1 MDAVRKA
8 VLDCRI
14 QSSDDDEL
22 IEKFNLLTKEHGS
35 AIFQAI
41 FHIYAG
47 LELSPKVAEE
57 YWREV
62 LLLRRDMKKALKRDI
77 DLIPAI
83 YDFLAASEN
92 SLLNPRLIEE
102 KSYAK
107 VILETTHDGLTSLFN
122 RQYFKE
128 VLTQSIATAKRYDN
142 DISML
147 FIDIDDFKQIND
159 THGHSAGDEVIQ
171 LVAQA
176 IQSSKRDSDVAARY
190 GGEEFVLMVPHT
202 EGIKGYVCAERIR
215 KKVEQIV
222 TGTPDNPIKVTVSIG
237 LASFPQNCK
246 SAAELIKRADSALY
260 LAKGAGKNTIS
271 MYKEEKRRYVRV
283 KYEEKIKITNLG
295 FDESPI
301 FSATSKDICIGGIL
315 FENSEPLPIGSRIK
329 VSVPIKDD
337 HPLLLI
343 GTVVRVEAYEDD
355 KYDIGMAIS
364 FKEMGNIASSEI
376 ASFLKTATS

>member
-14 QSSDDDEL
+14 QTSDDDEL

-47 LELSPKVAEE
+47 LELSPRLAEE

-62 LLLRRDMKKALKRDI
+62 LLIRRDMSKALKRDV

-92 SLLNPRLIEE
+92 ALLNPRLIEE

-107 VILETTHDGLTSLFN
+107 VILETTHDGLTTLFN

-128 VLTQSIATAKRYDN
+128 VLNQTIAAAKRYDN
-142 DISML
+142 DVSML

-171 LVAQA
+171 LVAQV
-176 IQSSKRDSDVAARY
+176 IQNSKRDSDVAARY
-190 GGEEFVLMVPHT
+190 GGEEFVLMMPHT

-215 KKVEQIV
+215 KRVEEIEA
-222 TGTPDNPIKVTVSIG
+222 GTPDNPIKVTVSIG

-246 SAAELIKRADSALY
+246 NSAELINRADSALY

-283 KYEEKIKITNLG
+283 KYQEEIKITNLG

-301 FSATSKDICIGGIL
+301 YFATSKDICIGGIL

-337 HPLLLI
+337 PPLLLI

-376 ASFLKTATS
+376 ASFLKSATK

>member
-8 VLDCRI
+8 VLDCRL
-14 QSSDDDEL
+14 QTADDDEL
-22 IEKFNLLTKEHGS
+22 IEKFNLLTKKYGS

-47 LELSPKVAEE
+47 LDLSPKVAEE

-62 LLLRRDMKKALKRDI
+62 LLLRRDMTRTLKRDI

-83 YDFLAASEN
+83 YDFLAVSEN
-92 SLLNPRLIEE
+92 ALLNPRLIEE

-128 VLTQSIATAKRYDN
+128 VLNQSIAAAKRYDN

-190 GGEEFVLMVPHT
+190 GGEEFVLMMPHT

-215 KKVEQIV
+215 KKVEKIEA
-222 TGTPDNPIKVTVSIG
+222 GTPDNPIKVTVSIG

-246 SAAELIKRADSALY
+246 SSAELINRADSALY

-283 KYEEKIKITNLG
+283 KYREQIKITNLG

-301 FSATSKDICIGGIL
+301 YSATSKDICIGGIL

-337 HPLLLI
+337 PPLLLI
-343 GTVVRVEAYEDD
+343 GTVVRVEAYGDD
-355 KYDIGMAIS
+355 KYDIGMSIS

-376 ASFLKTATS
+376 ASFLKSTTT

>member
-62 LLLRRDMKKALKRDI
+62 LLLRRDMKNALKRDI

-159 THGHSAGDEVIQ
+159 THGHSTGDEVIQ

-176 IQSSKRDSDVAARY
+176 IQGSKRDSDVAARF
-190 GGEEFVLMVPHT
+190 GGEEFVLMMPHT

-215 KKVEQIV
+215 KRVEQIE
-222 TGTPDNPIKVTVSIG
+222 TGTPDNPIRVTVSIG

-337 HPLLLI
+337 SPLLLI
-343 GTVVRVEAYEDD
+343 GTVVRVEAYEED

-364 FKEMGNIASSEI
+364 FKEMGNIASNEI
-376 ASFLKTATS
+376 ASFLKTATA

>member
-47 LELSPKVAEE
+47 LELSPRLAEE

-62 LLLRRDMKKALKRDI
+62 LLIRRDMSKALKRDV

-92 SLLNPRLIEE
+92 ALLNPRLIEE

-107 VILETTHDGLTSLFN
+107 VILETTHDGLTTLFN

-128 VLTQSIATAKRYDN
+128 VLNQTIAAAKRYDN
-142 DISML
+142 DVSML

-171 LVAQA
+171 LVAQV
-176 IQSSKRDSDVAARY
+176 IQNSKRDSDVAARY
-190 GGEEFVLMVPHT
+190 GGEEFVLMMPHT

-215 KKVEQIV
+215 KRVEEIEA
-222 TGTPDNPIKVTVSIG
+222 GTPDNPIKVTVSIG

-246 SAAELIKRADSALY
+246 NSAELINRADSALY

-283 KYEEKIKITNLG
+283 KYEEEIKITNLG

-301 FSATSKDICIGGIL
+301 YSATSKDICIGGIL

-337 HPLLLI
+337 PPLLLI

-376 ASFLKTATS
+376 ASFLKSATK